1 MLKIINK
8 KAHKLKENNFI
19 KQKKT
24 IVNVNVNV
32 NKKMI

>member
-19 KQKKT
+19 KQKK
-24 IVNVNVNV
+24 NSR
-32 NKKMI
+32 KCKCKCK